1 MQGYLD
7 VDMHNHTTGSDG
19 KQSPL
24 LFLLRASNRGKDTV
38 SMSDHDSVKGY
49 TQLKDQ
55 VEKFL
60 TYYNNIENDPNMTLE
75 QKAKAKLGGKRLL
88 ELLMRIK
95 LLPAAELIT
104 AYEGS
109 TIEIL
114 GYGVD
119 PEKLESEIKRIH
131 EGLPTPGQLLVEGVN
146 RIIEENGL
154 DVDRY
159 IIDNRADF
167 KRLFFHELLRH
178 PENANWV
185 SNIPG
190 DTEEERAEN
199 FSKMYLENP
208 ESPLYV
214 DMTVEGDRTTKMVR
228 ADFLKMIDANKDRFS
243 FDPQVIEMSHQV
255 SGEFFNEVLK
265 DPKAKALLLD
275 KGVGNLKQFLYGEL
289 YNKKS
294 PFYIDLSKAKPSRE
308 ATIEAIHNSGGKAF
322 LAHPG
327 RYAKLFNVK
336 EALEQGDILEGLDGI
351 EVYYPIHDF
360 EMENFLI
367 SVCRQRGLLAS
378 GGSDDHKAPV
388 DGPEYKIGSV
398 NIPDIPETAWIKS
411 MMQTGHDFLTSEKGL
426 ASQVKRLKSYQGDEE
441 R

>member
-88 ELLMRIK
+88 DLLMRIK

-119 PEKLESEIKRIH
+119 PEKLDSEIKRIH
-131 EGLPTPGQLLVEGVN
+131 EGLPTPGKLLVQGVN

-167 KRLFFHELLRH
+167 KRLFFHELGRH
-178 PENANWV
+178 PENQEWV
-185 SNIPG
+185 DNVPG
-190 DTEEERAEN
+190 SSEEEKAEN
-199 FSKMYLENP
+199 FSRMYLENP

-214 DMTVEGDRTTKMVR
+214 DMTTNEERNTKAVR
-228 ADFLKMIDANKDRFS
+228 ADFLKMIERNKDRFV
-243 FDPQVIEMSHQV
+243 FDSKVIEMSHQV
-255 SGEFFNEVLK
+255 SGEFFNEILK
-265 DPKAKALLLD
+265 DPKARKLLLD
-275 KGVGNLKQFLYGEL
+275 PQTDTLKKFLYGEM
-289 YNKKS
+289 YNRKS
-294 PFYIDLSKAKPSRE
+294 PFFIDMSPAKPSIQ
-308 ATIEAIHNSGGKAF
+308 ATIEAIHNAGGKAF

-327 RYAKLFNVK
+327 RYAKLFDVR
-336 EALEQGDILEGLDGI
+336 EEMEHGTLLDGLDGI
-351 EVYYPIHDF
+351 EVFYPIHDF
-360 EMENFLI
+360 EMENYLLGK
-367 SVCRQRGLLAS
+367 CRERGLLAS

-398 NIPDIPETAWIKS
+398 NIPRIPETEWILDIAISGKEFVK
-411 MMQTGHDFLTSEKGL
+411 GENGIAPLVEKL
-426 ASQVKRLKSYQGDEE
+426 EEYEE